1 MKTPGIIGGTGPES
15 TIDYYRSI
23 IALYRER
30 TKDDS
35 YPLILIQSI
44 DLKRLRDDV
53 IANRLS
59 ELAAYLLE
67 NIQKLAHGGADFGV
81 LSANTPH
88 LVFDDLARQ
97 SPIPLISIVEVTCDA
112 AKKRG
117 LKRLGLIGTRFTM
130 QARFYPDVFQRAGL
144 KIVIPEEDEQTLIHN
159 IYLNELLHDQ
169 FRTESREGIL
179 SIVQRMKRDEQIDGL
194 ILGGT
199 ELPLL
204 LRDCQVAGVP
214 FLDTTQIH
222 VERIVDEI
230 LA

>member
-30 TKDDS
+30 TNDDS

-53 IANRLS
+53 TANRLS
-59 ELAAYLLE
+59 ELMAYLLE
-67 NIQKLAHGGADFGV
+67 NIQKLAQGGADFGL

-88 LVFDDLARQ
+88 LVFDDLAHQ

-112 AKKRG
+112 AKKQG

-130 QARFYPDVFQRAGL
+130 QARFYPDAFQRAGL

-159 IYLNELLHDQ
+159 IYLNELLHNQ
-169 FRTESREGIL
+169 FRPESREGIL
-179 SIVQRMKRDEQIDGL
+179 SIVQRMKQDEQIDGL

-204 LRDCQVAGVP
+204 LRGAEVSGVP

>member
-44 DLKRLRDDV
+44 DLTRMREAV
-53 IANRLS
+53 AENRL
-59 ELAAYLLE
+59 EEVAAYLLE
-67 NIQKLAHGGADFGV
+67 NLRKLERGGADFGL

-88 LVFDDLARQ
+88 LVFNDLARQ

-112 AKKRG
+112 ARKQG

-130 QARFYPDVFQRAGL
+130 QARFYPDVFHWAALQ
-144 KIVIPEEDEQTLIHN
+144 IVIPNEEEQTLIHN
-159 IYLNELLHDQ
+159 VYLNELLHNQ
-169 FRTESREGIL
+169 FRPESRAAIL
-179 SIVQRMKRDEQIDGL
+179 STVERLKRDEKIDGL

-204 LRDCQVAGVP
+204 LRGAEITGVP